1 MTETEFW
8 KKTAELW
15 NPGRGMA
22 HRFRGGKVTD
32 TFDREED
39 GLKEAEEE
47 MDDIL
52 AELGLD
58 F

>member
-8 KKTAELW
+8 RKTAELW
-15 NPGRGMA
+15 DTTGDSISVPR
-22 HRFRGGKVTD
+22 RKVTD

-39 GLKEAEEE
+39 SLKEAEEE

>member
-1 MTETEFW
+1 MTEIEFW

-15 NPGRGMA
+15 NPAGDGVSVPR
-22 HRFRGGKVTD
+22 RQVTD
-32 TFDREED
+32 SFDREED

-52 AELGLD
+52 AELELD

>member
-15 NPGRGMA
+15 DTAGDSISVPR
-22 HRFRGGKVTD
+22 RQVTD

-39 GLKEAEEE
+39 SLKEAEEE

>member
-8 KKTAELW
+8 RKTAELW
-15 NPGRGMA
+15 DTEGDSISVPR
-22 HRFRGGKVTD
+22 RQVTD

-39 GLKEAEEE
+39 SLKEAEEE